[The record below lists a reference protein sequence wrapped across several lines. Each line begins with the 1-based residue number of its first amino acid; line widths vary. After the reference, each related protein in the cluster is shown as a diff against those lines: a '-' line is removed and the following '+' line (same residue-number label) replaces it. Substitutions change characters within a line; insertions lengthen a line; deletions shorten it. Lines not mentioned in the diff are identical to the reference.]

1 MEALRSYLTTAILAS
16 LVSAVC
22 IQLTDERFRKYV
34 KYLAG
39 LCLLSVLALPLF
51 SLVSE
56 LGDLKISLDQSTDQ
70 SLSADSAYLDLLG
83 SELSRSV
90 GDRIAKLYGI
100 ERSAV
105 YVTLTLDT
113 ADLSS
118 IELLSIDVRIAAECD
133 TKAIEQ
139 ALQAEFA
146 CAVDVREENVG
157 ETTDR

>member
-1 MEALRSYLTTAILAS
+1 MEALRSYLTTAVLAS

-22 IQLTDERFRKYV
+22 IQLTDERFRKYI

-56 LGDLKISLDQSTDQ
+56 LGDLKISLDQSTEQ
-70 SLSADSAYLDLLG
+70 SLSTDSAYLDLLG

-113 ADLSS
+113 ADLTS

-133 TKAIEQ
+133 EQAIEQ